1 MIMSEPLSDSPVP
14 ARATRRDEILD
25 AAATLFAASGVR
37 TSLKDIAEACG
48 ILPGSMY
55 YYFESKEAL
64 IAELVSRYRADLD
77 EIAQHATK
85 YRSADE
91 PHQIEDRVIAFG
103 RDIEACASRHLAVLL
118 MTMFEPPAGASGD
131 LLRQTFETLEGVHAA
146 MAELLRSGP
155 GDAEVRPSVDHTL
168 LADRLCESMI
178 RHSVAVA
185 DYQLGPDTRDLPDL
199 RCRILLNGLALTPT
213 NNSSLD
219 HSAAFVSV
227 ASAIAGWRPCV
238 GENERMTRLL
248 AGARSEFARRG
259 YEVAT
264 LRQIAAAAGFNPGSV
279 YRLFQSKRAML
290 DMIMENFA
298 RQRRKAWKGI
308 MNSPSSPLEKLDAL
322 LWLHIMLNEKFGEEI
337 RIRFGFVREAPLGT
351 RRDENAA
358 LLREIA
364 RLLEEGI
371 ACGEFRPV
379 PFPLD
384 MYARCVNE
392 ALWTPESVLRKIGPK
407 RSYALARDTVLS
419 GALMRN

>member
-1 MIMSEPLSDSPVP
+1 MSEPAPDSHAP
-14 ARATRRDEILD
+14 ARGTRREEILE
-25 AAATLFAASGVR
+25 AAASLFAASGVR
-37 TSLKDIAEACG
+37 SSLKDIAEACG

-64 IAELVSRYRADLD
+64 IAELVERYRADLAGIARKASQPGNVGDVRSLD
-77 EIAQHATK
+77 E
-85 YRSADE
+85 
-91 PHQIEDRVIAFG
+91 RVPAFG
-103 RDIEACASRHLAVLL
+103 RELSDCASRHLAVLL
-118 MTMFEPPAGASGD
+118 MTMFDPPPGTSGN
-131 LLRQTFETLEGVHAA
+131 LLRETLATLQEVHTS
-146 MAELLRSGP
+146 MVNLLRP
-155 GDAEVRPSVDHTL
+155 ALGDPQIRSSVDHGM

-178 RHSVAVA
+178 RHAVAVA
-185 DYQLGPDTRDLPDL
+185 DYQLGPETRELPEL
-199 RCRILLNGLALTPT
+199 RCRILLDGLAVAPPDRARLDE
-213 NNSSLD
+213 SS
-219 HSAAFVSV
+219 AFRSV
-227 ASAIAGWRPCV
+227 TQAVEEWRPCE

-248 AGARSEFARRG
+248 AGARSEFARLG

-279 YRLFQSKRAML
+279 YRLFQSKRTML
-290 DMIMENFA
+290 DMIMDNFT
-298 RQRRKAWKGI
+298 RQRREAWRGI

-371 ACGEFRPV
+371 ACGDFRSAPV
-379 PFPLD
+379 PLE

-392 ALWTPESVLRKIGPK
+392 ALWTPESLLRKIGPQQAH
-407 RSYALARDTVLS
+407 ALARETVLS
-419 GALMRN
+419 GALERD